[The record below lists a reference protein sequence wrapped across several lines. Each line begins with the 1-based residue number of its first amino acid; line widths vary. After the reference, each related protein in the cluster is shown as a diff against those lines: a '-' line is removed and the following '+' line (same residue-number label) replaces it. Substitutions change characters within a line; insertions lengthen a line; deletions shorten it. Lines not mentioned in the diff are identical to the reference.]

1 MKWYQTW
8 RWEAPPWEH
17 HQGADTPS
25 HQPLA
30 TVLVTVTWS
39 PDLLISWP
47 LSWSQWPTWDMWRSM
62 AWSLTSDWFRVVT
75 WPRLWPLIG
84 RRPSSTLIGRAGGSC
99 GSRGTSQVGE
109 LSWQLLS
116 RHPDMRSR
124 QKYSG
129 NYFYCVCFQ
138 YNDYKLTYSHII
150 ENFQR
155 NYSWW
160 KTFSL
165 PKNMM

>member
-1 MKWYQTW
+1 M
-8 RWEAPPWEH
+8 E
-17 HQGADTPS
+17 
-25 HQPLA
+25 L
-30 TVLVTVTWS
+30 LVSALGGGLTLTNGSTGLRQLTNQRPGSSVGPRQAQS
-39 PDLLISWP
+39 YKRPRL
-47 LSWSQWPTWDMWRSM
+47 RSLP
-62 AWSLTSDWFRVVT
+62 ASDWFRVVT